1 MQKNDSQLETAY
13 VTRDS
18 VALLIFTHFY
28 VGEFIVKYPFRDKM
42 LPEITRE
49 TVQLH
54 FAMCQPIHLIYTSYD
69 YEG

>member
-18 VALLIFTHFY
+18 VALLTFIHFY

-49 TVQLH
+49 TV
-54 FAMCQPIHLIYTSYD
+54 
-69 YEG
+69 